1 MKTKK
6 MEVKP
11 IHKKFRDD
19 VIALLRLYGDKLSAE
34 EILALTSHLVGQ
46 ILALQDQRTMTREMA
61 LKIVGDN
68 IETGN
73 AEAMKEVLD
82 SKGSA

>member
-6 MEVKP
+6 LEVKP

-46 ILALQDQRTMTREMA
+46 ILALQDQRTMTIEMA